1 MLYKII
7 FKDNFP
13 GGTDKERI
21 AYAKADDIKIA
32 VDKFYEYFEKGGNEY
47 PHIKIIE
54 TLEREV
60 DINF

>member
-13 GGTDKERI
+13 GGTDKGRI
-21 AYAKADDIKIA
+21 AYAKADDIKQAI
-32 VDKFYEYFEKGGNEY
+32 DKFYEHFEKEC
-47 PHIKIIE
+47 PHIETIE